1 MNVNFKK
8 VGLLLL
14 ILFVG
19 ISVVSASDDL
29 DDNTLEQTYESQ
41 QVVESN
47 SYDNIENTN
56 INENVMNQNVERS
69 IKTENKNIIINS
81 NNFDEY
87 VTDGKFNDKVSDGDT
102 VDFQG
107 KFDSSRF
114 NLTVNKTLNIIGSD
128 NNYINLNGESIFK
141 INSGA
146 SGSNI
151 TGINFEHTRIM
162 IENVTNLNFNNCSVI
177 AEHNVGF
184 GVGMFSVRDGSDN
197 ITISNSYFETA
208 NNGGHSNVVFAGA
221 TNVLFEN
228 NTIVGKST
236 VGNLLYLTTYNSPAE
251 NLTYGNQN
259 ITIRNNY
266 IDGNEVHIA
275 EICYAIALEGN
286 NILIENNTVEYNGKC
301 IVPQWGQGKQNNIT
315 IINNTIPYG
324 TCYLSFP
331 NQTTK
336 GNILNNVQSNNNV
349 LCNNTIKNITTLGNL
364 TLEENNI
371 ETITINGSN
380 ILINNNNIT
389 TTEDYAITIIDTSD
403 NVSIINNKIASG
415 NGQGLNA
422 INGTPT
428 TNENNSATN
437 RIIYINNENI
447 ENFFTIKS
455 TSMQNQYTLKDNIYE
470 NDTIVLSLTET
481 SNKTSVSYNLRNVPS
496 INIVNSTIISDN
508 LVSFTINS
516 SSKLIN
522 STILLGNINAYNSSV
537 INCTVF
543 NVTYYNE
550 SIDNI
555 EVSKLIQNGNYVLKN
570 TNKTINR
577 IPFIKV
583 VNSETGLLNENII
596 EGDNIY
602 VNGYNNETTN
612 IIIDRP
618 INLIG
623 LNKICT
629 INSNITF
636 IEGSEESNITN
647 ITFNGT
653 VNVNTTNINF
663 FEGNTFNG
671 EVNNPYLPETNI
683 PIQINMDYSNQVVNN
698 VPSPVNINVT
708 TTKDVPLTNG
718 YIEVYA
724 DGILQD
730 KLNIT
735 GSIVHTNI
743 TIKRVLNTT
752 IRVWYYPEDNTYLE
766 NNQCCQV
773 KRIFV

>member
-301 IVPQWGQGKQNNIT
+301 IV
-315 IINNTIPYG
+315 
-324 TCYLSFP
+324 
-331 NQTTK
+331 
-336 GNILNNVQSNNNV
+336 
-349 LCNNTIKNITTLGNL
+349 L
-364 TLEENNI
+364 TLLKKFFN
-371 ETITINGSN
+371 
-380 ILINNNNIT
+380 LKV
-389 TTEDYAITIIDTSD
+389 IIPR
-403 NVSIINNKIASG
+403 VFISG
-415 NGQGLNA
+415 RLMKL
-422 INGTPT
+422 
-428 TNENNSATN
+428 E
-437 RIIYINNENI
+437 YL
-447 ENFFTIKS
+447 FFCI
-455 TSMQNQYTLKDNIYE
+455 
-470 NDTIVLSLTET
+470 
-481 SNKTSVSYNLRNVPS
+481 
-496 INIVNSTIISDN
+496 
-508 LVSFTINS
+508 F
-516 SSKLIN
+516 
-522 STILLGNINAYNSSV
+522 
-537 INCTVF
+537 
-543 NVTYYNE
+543 
-550 SIDNI
+550 
-555 EVSKLIQNGNYVLKN
+555 
-570 TNKTINR
+570 
-577 IPFIKV
+577 
-583 VNSETGLLNENII
+583 
-596 EGDNIY
+596 
-602 VNGYNNETTN
+602 
-612 IIIDRP
+612 
-618 INLIG
+618 
-623 LNKICT
+623 
-629 INSNITF
+629 
-636 IEGSEESNITN
+636 
-647 ITFNGT
+647 
-653 VNVNTTNINF
+653 
-663 FEGNTFNG
+663 
-671 EVNNPYLPETNI
+671 
-683 PIQINMDYSNQVVNN
+683 
-698 VPSPVNINVT
+698 
-708 TTKDVPLTNG
+708 PL
-718 YIEVYA
+718 
-724 DGILQD
+724 D
-730 KLNIT
+730 
-735 GSIVHTNI
+735 
-743 TIKRVLNTT
+743 
-752 IRVWYYPEDNTYLE
+752 
-766 NNQCCQV
+766 
-773 KRIFV
+773 